1 MARHNPETRRQIL
14 KAALKHF
21 ANAGYA
27 ATSVQ
32 QIVGDA
38 KVSKPA
44 LYYYFHDK
52 AGLFEALMKEALDE
66 RLRLMQE
73 AAARGKNFRE
83 QAREILTALFEY
95 FQKNREL
102 TRIAFATAYAAPG
115 EIPPGLDYLK
125 MCRRNMDFIHSL
137 IQRAQKAGELDG
149 RFDSHDL
156 AYSFFGHTNFYVKA
170 HALMPGFRADRTA
183 ADRILE
189 LFFAGAAAKK
199 EKAKRS

>member
-1 MARHNPETRRQIL
+1 MGKHGPETRRQIL

-44 LYYYFHDK
+44 LYYYFGDK
-52 AGLFEALMKEALDE
+52 AGLFEALVKEALDE

-73 AAARGKNFRE
+73 AAARGKNFCE
-83 QAREILTALFEY
+83 QAREMLTALFEY

-102 TRIAFATAYAAPG
+102 TRIAFSTAFAAPG

-125 MCRRNMDFIHSL
+125 LCRRNMDFIHSL
-137 IQRAQKAGELDG
+137 IQRAQKAGELNQ

-156 AYSFFGHTNFYVKA
+156 AYSFFGHTNFYIKA
-170 HALMPGFRADRTA
+170 HVLMPGFRADRTA

-189 LFFAGAAAKK
+189 LFFDGAAAKK
-199 EKAKRS
+199 KKAKRS